1 MKQTS
6 YIKGILAEEIA
17 AKKLEADGYKILGRR
32 VKTKYG
38 EIDILAQKDEYI
50 IAVEVKFRK
59 NLVIAHECLS
69 SKQRHRI
76 FDALRY
82 IIAERNNCFESYRID
97 VIFITPKNEYQ
108 HFKNA
113 YNIENFD

>member
-6 YIKGILAEEIA
+6 YTKGILAEEIA
-17 AKKLEADGYKILGRR
+17 TKKLEASGYKILGRR

-59 NLVIAHECLS
+59 SLAIAHECLS

-82 IIAERNNCFESYRID
+82 VIAERNNCFESYRID
-97 VIFITPKNEYQ
+97 VIFITPKHEYQ
-108 HFKNA
+108 HFVNA
-113 YNIENFD
+113 YSIENIN